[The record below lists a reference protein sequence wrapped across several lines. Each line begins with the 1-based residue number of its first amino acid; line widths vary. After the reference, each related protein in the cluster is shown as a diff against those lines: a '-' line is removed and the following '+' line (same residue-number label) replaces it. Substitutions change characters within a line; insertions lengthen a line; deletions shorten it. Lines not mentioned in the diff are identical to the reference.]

1 MRKKKIAICGLG
13 YVGLPLGIRFAEAGI
28 QVIGLDIDE
37 SKVNSLNKGLSYIK
51 NIESSQLNRLVK
63 ERNFYASKDFSI
75 IAQVEAVL
83 ICVPTPLGSHREPDI
98 SYVLS
103 TGKKIAPFLKRLPN
117 ELKPLVVL
125 ESTTYPGTTD
135 EDLRILLEKESGL
148 LAGKDFHLAYSP
160 EREDPGSK
168 EHSVRTIPKVM
179 GGLTDE
185 CLRRCSELYTIA
197 IDKIHTVSSTRVAE
211 ATKLMEN
218 IFRAVNIALVNELKI
233 VYQAMGIDVWEVIEA
248 ASTKPFG
255 YMPFYP
261 GPGLGEHC
269 IPIDPFY
276 LTWKAKEYNKHS
288 KFIELAGEI
297 NTEMPFYVISK
308 VFYALNRINKSIK
321 DTKILILGLAYKKN
335 VDDYRESPSLK
346 LWEILEELGAQV

>member
-1 MRKKKIAICGLG
+1 MSAKKKIAICGLG

-160 EREDPGSK
+160 EREDQVVRNILFEQFLRSWVGSPM
-168 EHSVRTIPKVM
+168 SALDDVLNYIQLPLIRFIPFPLQ
-179 GGLTDE
+179 GLQR
-185 CLRRCSELYTIA
+185 LQSLWRI
-197 IDKIHTVSSTRVAE
+197 SSGR
-211 ATKLMEN
+211 
-218 IFRAVNIALVNELKI
+218 
-233 VYQAMGIDVWEVIEA
+233 
-248 ASTKPFG
+248 S
-255 YMPFYP
+255 
-261 GPGLGEHC
+261 
-269 IPIDPFY
+269 
-276 LTWKAKEYNKHS
+276 
-288 KFIELAGEI
+288 
-297 NTEMPFYVISK
+297 IS
-308 VFYALNRINKSIK
+308 
-321 DTKILILGLAYKKN
+321 
-335 VDDYRESPSLK
+335 
-346 LWEILEELGAQV
+346 LW